1 LPLHQLLVDRI
12 RRDGPLTVA
21 AFMELALYHPEH
33 GYYASRAQ
41 RSGRRGDFYTSVDAG
56 PFFGEMLAV
65 QIGKMM
71 RQLSHGE
78 ERTVDLVEAGAGN
91 GRLMRDVLDALAA
104 DSPDEYKRVRV
115 HLVERSARARS
126 DHRHV
131 LGPHAGRLVA
141 STEALP
147 GHFHGVL
154 FANELLDAFPVHV
167 LTRRGAELREIF
179 VAEDGGRLIERE
191 DAISS
196 DAVRASVEMSGARI
210 PPGAR
215 VEVSPAAAAWIR
227 EVGSRLDRGFAI
239 LIDYGDDAIALRSAA
254 RPDGTLR
261 AFREHR
267 VSSNWLDEPGEQDLT
282 AHVDFTAVERAA
294 KDAGLRLM
302 SRMEQAKYLLA
313 LGAIER
319 LERRTATL
327 PPNEALRWRLAAKTL
342 LVPGTVGWTHS
353 VLIFERMQ
361 SDPFPDHGD
370 QTGA

>member
-1 LPLHQLLVDRI
+1 M
-12 RRDGPLTVA
+12 TVA
-21 AFMELALYHPEH
+21 AFMELALYHPEY

-65 QIGKMM
+65 QIGEMV
-71 RQLSHGE
+71 RELRRDE
-78 ERTVDLVEAGAGN
+78 ERGVDLVEAGAGN

-104 DSPDEYKRVRV
+104 DFPGEYRQVRV

-126 DHRHV
+126 EQNHV
-131 LGPHAGRLVA
+131 LGPHAGRVIA

-147 GHFHGVL
+147 EHLHGVL

-167 LTRRGAELREIF
+167 LTRRGAQLREIF
-179 VAEDGGRLIERE
+179 VAEKGGRLVERE
-191 DAISS
+191 GAVSS
-196 DAVRASVEMSGARI
+196 EAVRASFEMSGAEI
-210 PPGAR
+210 APGAR
-215 VEVSPAAAAWIR
+215 AEVSPAAANWIR
-227 EVGSRLDRGFAI
+227 EVGSRLDRGFVI

-267 VSSNWLDEPGEQDLT
+267 VSSNWLDEPGAQDLT
-282 AHVDFTAVERAA
+282 AHVDFTAIERAA
-294 KDAGLRLM
+294 KEASLRPI

-313 LGAIER
+313 LGGVER

-327 PPNEALRWRLAAKTL
+327 PANEALRWRLAAKTL
-342 LVPGTVGWTHS
+342 LVPGTVGWTHT
-353 VLIFERMQ
+353 VLIFEKMG
-361 SDPFPDHGD
+361 SGPFLDED
-370 QTGA
+370 DETGA